1 MVKEKKRHKKSVR
14 VLMSKDKD
22 NQGPKDPKI
31 IKGPWLDE
39 NQLTQE
45 VINDLNRL
53 DQEEKFKEQAQQQGL
68 GQPQQP
74 FEERVTVELID
85 YFQRSHKRKQEIK
98 ALVDLNK
105 IKAGMIEGLKVQEV
119 KLKQIIVE
127 LEKRIK
133 VLEKELGNKK

>member
-105 IKAGMIEGLKVQEV
+105 IKAGIIEGLRIQET
-119 KLKQIIVE
+119 KLKQVIVE

-133 VLEKELGNKK
+133 ELENKK

>member
-1 MVKEKKRHKKSVR
+1 
-14 VLMSKDKD
+14 MSNDND

-105 IKAGMIEGLKVQEV
+105 IKAGIIEGLRIQET
-119 KLKQIIVE
+119 KLKQVIVE
-127 LEKRIK
+127 LEKRIQE
-133 VLEKELGNKK
+133 LENKK

>member
-1 MVKEKKRHKKSVR
+1 
-14 VLMSKDKD
+14 MSNDND

-53 DQEEKFKEQAQQQGL
+53 DQEEKFKEQAQQQSL

-105 IKAGMIEGLKVQEV
+105 IKAGIIEGLRIQET
-119 KLKQIIVE
+119 KLKKVIVE
-127 LEKRIK
+127 LEKRIQE
-133 VLEKELGNKK
+133 LENKK

>member
-1 MVKEKKRHKKSVR
+1 
-14 VLMSKDKD
+14 MSNDND

-53 DQEEKFKEQAQQQGL
+53 DQEEKFKEQAKQEGL
-68 GQPQQP
+68 GQPQQA
-74 FEERVTVELID
+74 FEERITVELID
-85 YFQRSHKRKQEIK
+85 YFQRSHKRKRELK

-119 KLKQIIVE
+119 KLKEIIVQ
-127 LEKRIK
+127 LEKR
-133 VLEKELGNKK
+133 VKELENKK

>member
-1 MVKEKKRHKKSVR
+1 
-14 VLMSKDKD
+14 MSNDND

-39 NQLTQE
+39 NQLSQE

-53 DQEEKFKEQAQQQGL
+53 DQEEFIKREQERQGI

-74 FEERVTVELID
+74 FEERITVELID
-85 YFQRSHKRKQEIK
+85 YFQRANKRKKELK
-98 ALVDLNK
+98 ALIDLNK

-119 KLKQIIVE
+119 KLKEIIVE

-133 VLEKELGNKK
+133 VLEKELENKK

>member
-1 MVKEKKRHKKSVR
+1 
-14 VLMSKDKD
+14 MSNDND

-105 IKAGMIEGLKVQEV
+105 IKAGIIEGLRIQET
-119 KLKQIIVE
+119 KLKQVIVE

-133 VLEKELGNKK
+133 ELENKK

>member
-1 MVKEKKRHKKSVR
+1 
-14 VLMSKDKD
+14 MSKDKD

-53 DQEEKFKEQAQQQGL
+53 DQEEKFKQQAQEQGL
-68 GQPQQP
+68 GQPQQA

-85 YFQRSHKRKQEIK
+85 YFQRSHKRKKELK

-133 VLEKELGNKK
+133 VLEKELENKK

>member
-1 MVKEKKRHKKSVR
+1 MVKEKKRNKKSIR
-14 VLMSKDKD
+14 ILMSKDND

-53 DQEEKFKEQAQQQGL
+53 DQEEEFKKQAQQDNR
-68 GQPQQP
+68 P
-74 FEERVTVELID
+74 FEEKITVELID
-85 YFQRSHKRKQEIK
+85 YFQRANKRKQELK

-105 IKAGMIEGLKVQEV
+105 IKAGMIEGLKVENG
-119 KLKQIIVE
+119 KLKKIISAM
-127 LEKRIK
+127 EKQMK
-133 VLEKELGNKK
+133 KMEEALNKK

>member
-1 MVKEKKRHKKSVR
+1 MVKEKKRNKKSVR
-14 VLMSKDKD
+14 VLMSNDND

-105 IKAGMIEGLKVQEV
+105 IKAGIIEGLRIQET
-119 KLKQIIVE
+119 KLKQVIVE

-133 VLEKELGNKK
+133 ELENKK

>member
-1 MVKEKKRHKKSVR
+1 
-14 VLMSKDKD
+14 MSNDND

-31 IKGPWLDE
+31 IKGPWADE

-53 DQEEKFKEQAQQQGL
+53 DQEELIKREQERQGI
-68 GQPQQP
+68 GQPQQI

-85 YFQRSHKRKQEIK
+85 YFQRANKRKKELK
-98 ALVDLNK
+98 ALIDLNK

-119 KLKQIIVE
+119 KLKEIIVE

-133 VLEKELGNKK
+133 VLEKELENKK

>member
-14 VLMSKDKD
+14 VLMSNDND

-105 IKAGMIEGLKVQEV
+105 IKAGIIEGLRIQET
-119 KLKQIIVE
+119 KLKQVIVE

-133 VLEKELGNKK
+133 ELENKK

>member
-1 MVKEKKRHKKSVR
+1 MVKEKKRYKKSVR
-14 VLMSKDKD
+14 ILMSKDND

-53 DQEEKFKEQAQQQGL
+53 DQEEKFKEQAKQEGL
-68 GQPQQP
+68 GQPQQA
-74 FEERVTVELID
+74 FEERITVELID
-85 YFQRSHKRKQEIK
+85 YFQRSHKRKRELK

-119 KLKQIIVE
+119 KLKEIIVQ
-127 LEKRIK
+127 LEKR
-133 VLEKELGNKK
+133 VKELENKK

>member
-1 MVKEKKRHKKSVR
+1 
-14 VLMSKDKD
+14 MSKDKD

-53 DQEEKFKEQAQQQGL
+53 DQEEKFKQQAQEQGL
-68 GQPQQP
+68 GQPQQA

-85 YFQRSHKRKQEIK
+85 YFQRAHKRK
-98 ALVDLNK
+98 
-105 IKAGMIEGLKVQEV
+105 
-119 KLKQIIVE
+119 
-127 LEKRIK
+127 
-133 VLEKELGNKK
+133 KELNAVKNNSLLDTDFK

>member
-1 MVKEKKRHKKSVR
+1 
-14 VLMSKDKD
+14 MSND
-22 NQGPKDPKI
+22 NDNDKDPKI

-53 DQEEKFKEQAQQQGL
+53 DQEEKFKEQAKEQTQQ
-68 GQPQQP
+68 
-74 FEERVTVELID
+74 FEERDTVELIE
-85 YFQRSHKRKQEIK
+85 YQQRSHKRKQEIK

-105 IKAGMIEGLKVQEV
+105 IKAGIIEGLRIQET
-119 KLKQIIVE
+119 KLKQVIVE

-133 VLEKELGNKK
+133 ELENKK

>member
-1 MVKEKKRHKKSVR
+1 
-14 VLMSKDKD
+14 MSND
-22 NQGPKDPKI
+22 NDNDKDPKI

-53 DQEEKFKEQAQQQGL
+53 DQEEKFKEQAKEQT
-68 GQPQQP
+68 QP

-105 IKAGMIEGLKVQEV
+105 IKAGIIEGLRIQET
-119 KLKQIIVE
+119 KLKQVIVE
-127 LEKRIK
+127 LEKRIQE
-133 VLEKELGNKK
+133 LENKK

>member
-1 MVKEKKRHKKSVR
+1 
-14 VLMSKDKD
+14 MSND
-22 NQGPKDPKI
+22 NDNDKDPKI

-53 DQEEKFKEQAQQQGL
+53 DQEEKFKEQAKEQT
-68 GQPQQP
+68 QP

-105 IKAGMIEGLKVQEV
+105 IKAGIIEGLRIQET
-119 KLKQIIVE
+119 KLKQVIVE

-133 VLEKELGNKK
+133 ELENKK

>member
-105 IKAGMIEGLKVQEV
+105 IKAGIIEGLRIQET
-119 KLKQIIVE
+119 KLKQVIVE
-127 LEKRIK
+127 LEKRIQE
-133 VLEKELGNKK
+133 LENKK

>member
-1 MVKEKKRHKKSVR
+1 MVKEKKRNKKSIR
-14 VLMSKDKD
+14 ILMSKDND

-53 DQEEKFKEQAQQQGL
+53 DQEEEFKKQAQQDNR
-68 GQPQQP
+68 P

-85 YFQRSHKRKQEIK
+85 YFQRANKRKQELK

-105 IKAGMIEGLKVQEV
+105 IKAGMIEGLKVENG
-119 KLKQIIVE
+119 KLKKIISAM
-127 LEKRIK
+127 EKQMK
-133 VLEKELGNKK
+133 KMEEALNKK

>member
-1 MVKEKKRHKKSVR
+1 MVKEKKRNKKSVR

-105 IKAGMIEGLKVQEV
+105 IKAGIIEGLRIQET
-119 KLKQIIVE
+119 KLKQVIVE

-133 VLEKELGNKK
+133 ELENKK

>member
-14 VLMSKDKD
+14 VLMSNDND

-53 DQEEKFKEQAQQQGL
+53 DQEERFKEQAKQEGL
-68 GQPQQP
+68 GQPQQA
-74 FEERVTVELID
+74 FEERITVELID
-85 YFQRSHKRKQEIK
+85 YFQRSHKRKRELK

-133 VLEKELGNKK
+133 ELENKK

>member
-53 DQEEKFKEQAQQQGL
+53 DQEEKFKQQAQEQGL
-68 GQPQQP
+68 GQPQQA

-85 YFQRSHKRKQEIK
+85 YFQRAHKRKKEVK

-105 IKAGMIEGLKVQEV
+105 IKAGIIEGLRIQETTLNKV
-119 KLKQIIVE
+119 IVE

-133 VLEKELGNKK
+133 ELENKK

>member
-1 MVKEKKRHKKSVR
+1 MVKEKKRNKKSVR
-14 VLMSKDKD
+14 VLMSNDND

-53 DQEEKFKEQAQQQGL
+53 DQEEKFKEQAQQQSL

-105 IKAGMIEGLKVQEV
+105 IKAGIIEGLRIQET
-119 KLKQIIVE
+119 KLKQVIVE

-133 VLEKELGNKK
+133 ELENKK

>member
-1 MVKEKKRHKKSVR
+1 
-14 VLMSKDKD
+14 MSKDND

-53 DQEEKFKEQAQQQGL
+53 DQEEKFKEQAKQEGL
-68 GQPQQP
+68 GQPQQA
-74 FEERVTVELID
+74 FEERITVELID
-85 YFQRSHKRKQEIK
+85 YFQRSHKRKRELK

-119 KLKQIIVE
+119 KLKEIIVQ
-127 LEKRIK
+127 LEKR
-133 VLEKELGNKK
+133 VKELENKK

>member
-1 MVKEKKRHKKSVR
+1 MVKEKKRNKKSIR
-14 VLMSKDKD
+14 ILMSKDND

-53 DQEEKFKEQAQQQGL
+53 DQEERFKQQAQEQGL
-68 GQPQQP
+68 GQPQQA

-85 YFQRSHKRKQEIK
+85 YFQRANKRKQELK

-105 IKAGMIEGLKVQEV
+105 IKAGMIEGLKVENG
-119 KLKQIIVE
+119 KLKKIISAM
-127 LEKRIK
+127 EKQMK
-133 VLEKELGNKK
+133 KMEEALNKK

>member
-14 VLMSKDKD
+14 VLMSNDND

-53 DQEEKFKEQAQQQGL
+53 DQEEKFKEQAKQEGL
-68 GQPQQP
+68 GQPQQA
-74 FEERVTVELID
+74 FEERITVELID
-85 YFQRSHKRKQEIK
+85 YFQRSHKRKRELK

-119 KLKQIIVE
+119 KLKEIIVQ
-127 LEKRIK
+127 LEKR
-133 VLEKELGNKK
+133 VKELENKK

>member
-1 MVKEKKRHKKSVR
+1 
-14 VLMSKDKD
+14 MSKDKD

-105 IKAGMIEGLKVQEV
+105 IKAGIIEGLRIQET
-119 KLKQIIVE
+119 KLKQVIVE

-133 VLEKELGNKK
+133 ELENKK

>member
-53 DQEEKFKEQAQQQGL
+53 DQEEKFKQQAHEQGL
-68 GQPQQP
+68 GQPQQA

-85 YFQRSHKRKQEIK
+85 YFQRAHKRKKELK

>member
-14 VLMSKDKD
+14 VLMSNDND

-45 VINDLNRL
+45 VINDRKRL
-53 DQEEKFKEQAQQQGL
+53 DQEEKFKEQTKQEGL
-68 GQPQQP
+68 GQPQQA
-74 FEERVTVELID
+74 FEERITVELID
-85 YFQRSHKRKQEIK
+85 YFQRSHKRKRELK

-119 KLKQIIVE
+119 KLKEIIVQ
-127 LEKRIK
+127 LEKR
-133 VLEKELGNKK
+133 VKELENKK